1 MGTERPNKYVIQLAI
16 PVAKWKSLGWCLT
29 FLPPRKPTKRCGKLR
44 HLQFI
49 FSGGSHGCCRSFCLP
64 QTKTKLHR
72 PVANYKVT
80 VYRHKLAI
88 NWMEFGCCRYHS
100 VEVIIQLRYPGGS
113 NPNYPIFGRWM
124 VQSRDVFVGVLSM
137 FQPDPIAKP
146 WSLSVQTDVYWASIA
161 LNILESEGLSLLF
174 VDENA
179 RPLVDARIAR
189 LRAVKLLAHID
200 PESLGFSVRYSL
212 PLADLTGFVSILRS
226 VLTIAPEV
234 FPGAVKA
241 AAIRR
246 VPISSMADVAMLS
259 QISTK
264 VSRKSRIALAACWFN
279 PNLFVG

>member
-1 MGTERPNKYVIQLAI
+1 M
-16 PVAKWKSLGWCLT
+16 
-29 FLPPRKPTKRCGKLR
+29 
-44 HLQFI
+44 
-49 FSGGSHGCCRSFCLP
+49 
-64 QTKTKLHR
+64 
-72 PVANYKVT
+72 
-80 VYRHKLAI
+80 
-88 NWMEFGCCRYHS
+88 
-100 VEVIIQLRYPGGS
+100 
-113 NPNYPIFGRWM
+113 
-124 VQSRDVFVGVLSM
+124 
-137 FQPDPIAKP
+137 
-146 WSLSVQTDVYWASIA
+146 YWASIA

-174 VDENA
+174 VDENG

-246 VPISSMADVAMLS
+246 VPISSMADVATLS

-264 VSRKSRIALAACWFN
+264 VSGKSRIALAACVCWLKKNRLLMKSNFGYIQM
-279 PNLFVG
+279 FVAGKSQFLMI

>member
-1 MGTERPNKYVIQLAI
+1 MFCPCFSQIQ
-16 PVAKWKSLGWCLT
+16 SL
-29 FLPPRKPTKRCGKLR
+29 
-44 HLQFI
+44 
-49 FSGGSHGCCRSFCLP
+49 
-64 QTKTKLHR
+64 
-72 PVANYKVT
+72 
-80 VYRHKLAI
+80 
-88 NWMEFGCCRYHS
+88 
-100 VEVIIQLRYPGGS
+100 
-113 NPNYPIFGRWM
+113 NP
-124 VQSRDVFVGVLSM
+124 
-137 FQPDPIAKP
+137 
-146 WSLSVQTDVYWASIA
+146 SVQTDAYWASIA

-189 LRAVKLLAHID
+189 LRAVKLLVHID
-200 PESLGFSVRYSL
+200 PESLGFSVRSSL

-259 QISTK
+259 QSSTK
-264 VSRKSRIALAACWFN
+264 VSGKSRIALAACWFN